1 MKQTIY
7 AILLISCGIL
17 LFSCNR
23 NTKRLEAVLKY
34 SGTNRAELE
43 KVLEHYSQNQAD
55 SLKLKSAIFLIENMP
70 GHHTFTGPF
79 LEQYYARLDSM
90 KDTPYYEK
98 KLFQIIPFE
107 HPHYSN
113 DLQLREDVKCI
124 KADFL
129 IHNIDLAFRQ
139 WQTYPW
145 LEGTDFDTFKEYL
158 LPYRVENEP
167 LDYWRDSISHF
178 QRRLEDYANLY
189 EDCRYSII
197 SMRNK
202 FYVYSALYGRK
213 IPDPDLQNYK
223 IECIPVSKLQMFV
236 YRTIGIPAAIDFIP
250 HFANRN
256 GRHYWAAA
264 IDPNLNSFQIFQ
276 ADIYK
281 AAKIYRRTFSHNPV
295 AHPKGNEYIPAFF
308 RDPFNKD
315 VTDLYL
321 PTTDISV
328 HHPGNIN
335 ARHVYLSIFNDLIWK
350 PISCNKV
357 SGKRSN
363 FTNMGRDV
371 VYLPSYYNENEELR
385 PLTNPIAVYS
395 DGHQQTLK
403 ANKDSV
409 QTMILNRKYSYNSER
424 DYWASNLIGSR
435 IEVADR
441 EDFKNAD
448 TLFQIT
454 EKTGSQ
460 YQYFYPDTTLKK
472 RYWRFINTR
481 RWECHLAD
489 LHFYNRE
496 NKEMKGKLIGLDS
509 VRAGGIIDDDPLT
522 TGNVIKYIGMDF
534 GQAVSIAK
542 IRYLSRNDANG
553 VYPGNDY
560 ELRYY
565 DFPEGWVS
573 LGIKT
578 ATGLE
583 LEYNQVPSGALYWL
597 RNLTTGEEE
606 RIFTWEK
613 GKARFW

>member
-1 MKQTIY
+1 MKQFIY
-7 AILLISCGIL
+7 TILLICCGIL
-17 LFSCNR
+17 QSCNSEM
-23 NTKRLEAVLKY
+23 KRLEAVLKY
-34 SGTNRAELE
+34 SGTNRTELE
-43 KVLEHYSQNQAD
+43 KVLKHYSQNPAD

-79 LEQYYARLDSM
+79 LNQYYAKLDSL

-107 HPHYSN
+107 YPQYKH
-113 DLQLREDVKCI
+113 DLQIQEDVKCI

-139 WQTYPW
+139 WQTCPW
-145 LEGTDFDTFKEYL
+145 LSGTDFETFKEYL

-178 QRRLEDYANLY
+178 QSRLKNYTNQY
-189 EDCRYSII
+189 EDCRYSVI
-197 SMRNK
+197 SLKNK
-202 FYVYSALYGRK
+202 FYVYSVLSGRK

-223 IECIPVSKLQMFV
+223 MECIPVSKLQMFV
-236 YRTIGIPAAIDFIP
+236 YRTIGIPSAIDFIP

-256 GRHYWAAA
+256 GRHYWVTA
-264 IDPNLNSFQIFQ
+264 IDPDQNSFQIFQ
-276 ADIYK
+276 AEIYRIG
-281 AAKIYRRTFSHNPV
+281 KIYRRTFSHNPTV
-295 AHPKGNEYIPAFF
+295 TPQTGEYIPAFF
-308 RDPFNKD
+308 RDQFNKD

-321 PTTDISV
+321 PTTDITV
-328 HHPGNIN
+328 CHPYSIK
-335 ARHVYLSIFNDLIWK
+335 APHSYLSVFNDLIWQ
-350 PISCNKV
+350 PIACSRV
-357 SGKRSN
+357 SGRKSN
-363 FTNMGRDV
+363 FLKMGRDV
-371 VYLPSYYNENEELR
+371 VYLPSYYNENEELC
-385 PLTNPIAVYS
+385 PLTYPVAVYNN
-395 DGHQQTLK
+395 GRQQTLQP
-403 ANKDSV
+403 NKDSV
-409 QTMILNRKYSYNSER
+409 QTLILNRKYPHNSEHS
-424 DYWASNLIGSR
+424 YWDSNLIGAR

-441 EDFKNAD
+441 EDFTNAD

-454 EKTGSQ
+454 GKTGFQ

-472 RYWRFINTR
+472 RYWRFINTK

-489 LHFYNRE
+489 LHFYNSE
-496 NKEMKGKLIGLDS
+496 NQEMKGKLIGLDS
-509 VRAGGIIDDDPLT
+509 IRAQGIIDDDPLT
-522 TGNVIKYIGMDF
+522 TGNVIRYLGMDF
-534 GQAVSIAK
+534 GQAVSISK
-542 IRYLSRNDANG
+542 IRYLSKNDANG

-560 ELRYY
+560 ELLYY
-565 DFPEGWVS
+565 DFPDGWIS

-578 ATGLE
+578 ATGQE